1 MTEKLWVLF
10 VCAGRWQFDAMLQAK
25 KMGYQIIAIDS
36 DENAQGFK
44 LADKYFII
52 DIRNTSKIIEKIT
65 SLRIN
70 LGGVVCI
77 VSDSGQVSAAK
88 IREKLGLFGMS
99 TQVALNMTNKE
110 IQRTLLSNQEGI
122 YIPKFLVTGEKISK
136 AEIEKKIGYPCVV
149 KPVDSAGSRGVSV
162 VLNEFKITSSIKEA
176 ISYSSNGKVIVEEF
190 IDGKEYTIETF
201 THKYKTEVLLI
212 TEKGKIGNTLAN
224 ELFSSNLSESELKF
238 LNSFIKKVFKVLKYN
253 FGAGHTE
260 VIKRYTDGKFFLVES
275 AGRGGGFMLSDLLV
289 PLASGY
295 NINKACVA
303 QAMGKDPEM
312 ISGCRSKNRVLLR
325 FISTKKGRIK
335 SLKGFD
341 QGDMIENVETGC
353 FLKVG
358 DYTEDAK
365 VDSNR
370 VGFIAAKD
378 KSFSN
383 LFSIVETVEKNIKV
397 EYYAD

>member
-1 MTEKLWVLF
+1 
-10 VCAGRWQFDAMLQAK
+10 ML
-25 KMGYQIIAIDS
+25 S
-36 DENAQGFK
+36 D
-44 LADKYFII
+44 
-52 DIRNTSKIIEKIT
+52 
-65 SLRIN
+65 
-70 LGGVVCI
+70 
-77 VSDSGQVSAAK
+77 
-88 IREKLGLFGMS
+88 
-99 TQVALNMTNKE
+99 
-110 IQRTLLSNQEGI
+110 QEGI
-122 YIPKFLVTGEKISK
+122 NIPKFLVTGEKISK
-136 AEIEKKIGYPCVV
+136 AKIEKKIGYPCVV

-162 VLNEFKITSSIKEA
+162 VLNGDKITSSIREA
-176 ISYSSNGKVIVEEF
+176 ISYSSNGRVIVEEY

-201 THKYKTEVLLI
+201 THNYKTDVLLI
-212 TEKGKIGNTLAN
+212 TEKSKIRNTLAN
-224 ELFSSNLSESELKF
+224 ELFSSNLLESELKL
-238 LNSFIKKVFKVLKYN
+238 LNSFINRVFKILKYN
-253 FGAGHTE
+253 YGAGHTE
-260 VIKRYTDGKFFLVES
+260 VIQRNTDGKFFLVES

-303 QAMGKDPEM
+303 QAMGKEPEM
-312 ISGCRSKNRVLLR
+312 TSDFRSENRVLLR
-325 FISTKKGRIK
+325 FIASKKGRIK

-341 QGDMIENVETGC
+341 QGDMIDNVETGC

-383 LFSIVETVEKNIKV
+383 LFSIVENVEKNIKV